1 MPYTTTPGIPSAF
14 QVATSEN
21 YVSTLSIHKPEIAE
35 DFVNRYG
42 EQSLMGF
49 LDAVGAMAPVSQRK
63 YEHYEDDY
71 LHQNFKQTGT
81 PTITTAGSPNIT
93 LDDSYSSDG
102 TSAGNFFLRVG
113 DIVQNSYGEIALCT
127 ARPANNTATLVPYK
141 NSSWTALTAADVL
154 IIIGNEW
161 EEGTGQPDGITPTAN
176 HYENYTMIMKDS
188 FQVTGSEATNKI
200 WFKVNDAATG
210 KSGYLW
216 YLKGEGDTYKRF
228 NNYCETQMLL
238 GQVVTNTNAAIQPLS
253 YTTQTGGI
261 NGTEGLIDFM
271 RSGNSQTYNQLA
283 GFNLSDFDSMIR
295 TLDANRGA
303 KENTMWCGIDLS
315 LAIDD
320 AVAAMFAGGGI
331 SYGAFNGSEEIGVAF
346 GFKSF
351 ARGGY
356 TFHKKAY
363 EALSYSPMMGAS
375 GYNYAG
381 MGLVI
386 PGDKGKDAKSR
397 ESIPSLRVRY
407 KEAGGYSRKME
418 HWLTGSAGLANPTSD
433 VDELRCHYRTERG
446 FEGFA
451 NNRFILLERA

>member
-1 MPYTTTPGIPSAF
+1 MAYTTTPGIPSAF
-14 QVATSEN
+14 QVATNEN
-21 YVSTLSIHKPEIAE
+21 YVSTLSIHQPEVAE

-49 LDAVGAMAPVSQRK
+49 LDATGAMAPVSQRK

-81 PTITTAGSPNIT
+81 PTITVGGVTIT
-93 LDDSYSSDG
+93 LDPAFSSDG
-102 TSAGNFFLRVG
+102 TTSGNFFIRVG
-113 DIVQNSYGEIALCT
+113 DIVQNSYGEIALVT
-127 ARPANNTATLVPYK
+127 AKPANNTATLVPYK
-141 NSSWTALTAADVL
+141 NASWTALAATDVL
-154 IIIGNEW
+154 IVIGNEHA
-161 EEGTGQPDGITPTAN
+161 EGTGQPDGITPTAN

-228 NNYCETQMLL
+228 NNYCEMQMLL
-238 GQVVTNTNAAIQPLS
+238 GQVATNTNAALTGTIGS
-253 YTTQTGGI
+253 GGI

-303 KENTMWCGIDLS
+303 KENTPMLG
-315 LAIDD
+315 
-320 AVAAMFAGGGI
+320 AA
-331 SYGAFNGSEEIGVAF
+331 
-346 GFKSF
+346 
-351 ARGGY
+351 
-356 TFHKKAY
+356 
-363 EALSYSPMMGAS
+363 
-375 GYNYAG
+375 GYNYSG

-386 PGDKGKDAKSR
+386 PGDMGKDAKSR

>member
-1 MPYTTTPGIPSAF
+1 MAYTTTPGIPSAF
-14 QVATSEN
+14 QVATNEN
-21 YVSTLSIHKPEIAE
+21 YVSTLSIHQPEVAE

-49 LDAVGAMAPVSQRK
+49 LDSIGAMAPVAQRK

-81 PTITTAGSPNIT
+81 PTIAVGGTTIT
-93 LDDSYSSDG
+93 LDPAFSSDG
-102 TSAGNFFLRVG
+102 TTAGNFFIRIG
-113 DIVQNSYGEIALCT
+113 DIVQNSYGEIALVT
-127 ARPANNTATLVPYK
+127 AKPANNQATLVPYK
-141 NSSWTALTAADVL
+141 NASWTALAATDVL
-154 IIIGNEW
+154 IVIGNEHA
-161 EEGTGQPDGITPTAN
+161 EGTGQPDGITPTAN

-228 NNYCETQMLL
+228 NNYCEMQMLL
-238 GQVVTNTNAAIQPLS
+238 GQVATNTNAALTGTIGS
-253 YTTQTGGI
+253 GGI

-363 EALSYSPMMGAS
+363 EALSYSPMMGAT
-375 GYNYAG
+375 GYNYSG

-386 PGDKGKDAKSR
+386 PGDMGKDAKSR

>member
-1 MPYTTTPGIPSAF
+1 MAYTTTPGIPSAF
-14 QVATSEN
+14 QVATNEN
-21 YVSTLSIHKPEIAE
+21 YVSTLSIHKPEVAE
-35 DFVNRYG
+35 DFVDRYG

-49 LDAVGAMAPVSQRK
+49 LDAVGAMAPVAQRK

-71 LHQNFKQTGT
+71 LHQNFTQENTVTVAAAGT
-81 PTITTAGSPNIT
+81 TITLA
-93 LDDSYSSDG
+93 DAYFSDG
-102 TSAGNFFLRVG
+102 AGATGSHFLRVG
-113 DIVQNSYGEIALCT
+113 DIVENPYGEIALCT
-127 ARPANNTATLVPYK
+127 ARATNDTAVLTPYK
-141 NSSWTALTAADVL
+141 NAAWTQIVAADLL
-154 IIIGNEW
+154 IVIGNEW
-161 EEGTGQPDGITPTAN
+161 SEGTGQPDGITPTAN

-238 GQVVTNTNAAIQPLS
+238 GQVATNTNLAGTIGQ
-253 YTTQTGGI
+253 GGI
-261 NGTEGLIDFM
+261 NGTEGLLEFM

-295 TLDANRGA
+295 TLDTNRGS

-331 SYGAFNGSEEIGVAF
+331 SYGAFNGAEEIAVAF

-351 ARGGY
+351 TRGGY
-356 TFHKKAY
+356 TFHKKTYDAFNY
-363 EALSYSPMMGAS
+363 LPMFGAA
-375 GYNYAG
+375 GYNYSG
-381 MGLVI
+381 MGMVI
-386 PGDKGKDAKSR
+386 PGDMRKDAKTGS
-397 ESIPSLRVRY
+397 SMPSLRVRY

-418 HWLTGSAGLANPTSD
+418 HWLTGSAGLANPTNETD
-433 VDELRCHYRTERG
+433 NMEVHYRTERG

-451 NNRFILLERA
+451 SNRFILLERA

>member
-1 MPYTTTPGIPSAF
+1 MAYTTTPGIPSAF
-14 QVATSEN
+14 QVATNEN
-21 YVSTLSIHKPEIAE
+21 YVSTLSIHKPEVAE

-49 LDAVGAMAPVSQRK
+49 LDAVGAMAPVAQRK

-71 LHQNFKQTGT
+71 LHQNFTQEGT
-81 PTITTAGSPNIT
+81 PTVAVGGTTIT
-93 LDDSYSSDG
+93 LSDAYFSDG
-102 TSAGNFFLRVG
+102 AGATGSHFLRVG

-127 ARPANNTATLVPYK
+127 SRATNDTAVLVPYK
-141 NSSWTALTAADVL
+141 NASWTALVASDIL
-154 IIIGNEW
+154 IVIGNEHA
-161 EEGTGQPDGITPTAN
+161 EGTGQPDGITPTAN

-238 GQVVTNTNAAIQPLS
+238 GQVATNTNAALTGTIGQ
-253 YTTQTGGI
+253 GGI

-295 TLDANRGA
+295 TLDTNRGA

-375 GYNYAG
+375 GYNYSG

-386 PGDKGKDAKSR
+386 PGDMGKDAKSR

-451 NNRFILLERA
+451 NNRFTLLERA

>member
-1 MPYTTTPGIPSAF
+1 MAYTTTPGIPSAF

-21 YVSTLSIHKPEIAE
+21 YVSTLSIHKPEVAE

-42 EQSLMGF
+42 DQSLMGF

-63 YEHYEDDY
+63 FEHYEDDY

-81 PTITTAGSPNIT
+81 PTVAAAGTNIT
-93 LDDSYSSDG
+93 LDNSYSSDG
-102 TSAGNFFLRVG
+102 SATGSFFLRVG
-113 DIVQNSYGEIALCT
+113 DIVQNRHGEIALCT
-127 ARPANNTATLVPYK
+127 ARPTNTTATLVPYK
-141 NSSWTALTAADVL
+141 NAAWTALVATDIL
-154 IIIGNEW
+154 IIIGNEH
-161 EEGTGQPDGITPTAN
+161 EEGTGQPAGITPSAN

-188 FQVTGSEATNKI
+188 FEVTGSEATNKV

-238 GQVVTNTNAAIQPLS
+238 GQVATNANLPGTIGQ
-253 YTTQTGGI
+253 GGI
-261 NGTEGLIDFM
+261 SGTEGLIDFM
-271 RSGNSQTYNQLA
+271 RSGNSQTYTA
-283 GFNLSDFDSMIR
+283 GSFTIADFDAMIK
-295 TLDANRGA
+295 TLDSNRGS
-303 KENTMWCGIDLS
+303 KENTIWAGIDLS
-315 LAIDD
+315 MDIDD
-320 AVAAMFAGGGI
+320 AVAAMTQNVNGGI
-331 SYGAFNGSEEIGVAF
+331 SYGAFNGAEELAVAF
-346 GFKSF
+346 GFSSF
-351 ARGGY
+351 TRGGY
-356 TFHKKAY
+356 SFHKKIY
-363 EALSYSPMMGAS
+363 DALSYSPMMGAT
-375 GYNYAG
+375 GFNYAG

-386 PGDKGKDAKSR
+386 PGDSGRDAKTR
-397 ESIPSLRVRY
+397 EAIPSLRVRY

-451 NNRFILLERA
+451 NNRFLLLEV

>member
-1 MPYTTTPGIPSAF
+1 MAYTTTPGIPSAF

-21 YVSTLSIHKPEIAE
+21 YVSTLNIHKPEIAE
-35 DFVNRYG
+35 DFVSRYG
-42 EQSLMGF
+42 DQSLMGF
-49 LDAVGAMAPVSQRK
+49 LEATGAMTSVAQRK
-63 YEHYEDDY
+63 YEHYEDDW
-71 LHQNFKQTGT
+71 LHQNFKQTGAIA
-81 PTITTAGSPNIT
+81 PVVGGTTVT
-93 LDDSYSSDG
+93 LDPTFSSDG
-102 TSAGNFFLRVG
+102 TAAGSFFLRVG
-113 DIVQNSYGEIALCT
+113 DIVQNPAGEIALVT
-127 ARPANNTATLVPYK
+127 ARPTNDTATLVPYK
-141 NSSWTALTAADVL
+141 NAAWTSLAATDVL
-154 IIIGNEW
+154 IVIGNEH
-161 EEGTGQPDGITPTAN
+161 EEGTKQPAGITPTAN

-188 FQVTGSEATNKI
+188 FEVTGSEATNKV

-238 GQVVTNTNAAIQPLS
+238 GQVATNTNLPGTIGA
-253 YTTQTGGI
+253 GGI
-261 NGTEGLIDFM
+261 NGTEGLLDFM
-271 RSGNSQTYNQLA
+271 RSGNSQNYNQLA
-283 GFNLSDFDSMIR
+283 GFNLTDFDSMIR

-303 KENTMWCGIDLS
+303 KENTIWAGIDLS

-331 SYGAFNGSEEIGVAF
+331 SYGAFNGAEELAVAF

-356 TFHKKAY
+356 TFHKKVY
-363 EALSYSPMMGAS
+363 EALSYQPMMGAA
-375 GYNYAG
+375 GYNYSG

-386 PGDKGKDAKSR
+386 PGDNGRDAKSR

-407 KEAGGYSRKME
+407 KDAEGYSRKME

-451 NNRFILLERA
+451 NNRFILIERV